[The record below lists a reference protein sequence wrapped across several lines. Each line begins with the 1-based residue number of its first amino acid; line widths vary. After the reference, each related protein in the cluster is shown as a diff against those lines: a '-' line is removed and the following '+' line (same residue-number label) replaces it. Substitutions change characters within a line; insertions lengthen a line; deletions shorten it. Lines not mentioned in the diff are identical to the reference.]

1 MKLFSLLATSDKLL
15 EGIVIA
21 VIVLAVVA
29 VIALATIFVVNK
41 RSAKNRKTSAK
52 TSVQPAPSQ
61 PKPKATPFKPEI
73 VELPT
78 NNKVVGAM
86 PVAQPVE
93 QPQPQNDDEVLVKYS
108 RSFVS
113 KLMQA
118 DEEVKGYYAE
128 VVNHALGY
136 KKVKNRVSWPCSTL
150 NCSREKLAIMLVK
163 GKTLYLYLALD
174 PNVAKET
181 IKGTLKDVSTKK
193 RFSAVPTLFKV
204 KSTLSLRKAK
214 VLIDKMMETKGI
226 AFDKP
231 CNKVS
236 PQDFPT
242 LTMDE
247 LIQAGHIKVR
257 SVDGKTIDESK
268 TLRTAGFNVVASV
281 TAEQAHDMMSDEVAS
296 TLVQKSQRPAS
307 RPGKKFPVNIDT
319 LSQKFESGEMVT
331 LDALKAKG
339 VVPKKE
345 TAIKVLARGTLD
357 KALVVEADAFSLDA
371 IKMIVL
377 VGGTA
382 IKK

>member
-1 MKLFSLLATSDKLL
+1 MKLFSLLAASDKLL
-15 EGIVIA
+15 EGLIVA
-21 VIVLAVVA
+21 VIVLAA
-29 VIALATIFVVNK
+29 IGVIALAVVLIVGN
-41 RSAKNRKTSAK
+41 RAAKNRKTNAK
-52 TSVQPAPSQ
+52 TPVQQTPSQ
-61 PKPKATPFKPEI
+61 PKPKAEPFKPEI
-73 VELPT
+73 IQKPT

-93 QPQPQNDDEVLVKYS
+93 QPQVDDNEVLVRYS

-118 DEEVKGYYAE
+118 DEEVKGYYSE

-174 PNVAKET
+174 PSVAKET

-226 AFDKP
+226 AFDKV

-236 PQDFPT
+236 PQDFPA

-257 SVDGKTIDESK
+257 SVDGKAIDESK
-268 TLRTAGFNVVASV
+268 TLRTAGFNVVSSV
-281 TAEQAHDMMSDEVAS
+281 TAEQAHDMISDEVAS
-296 TLVQKSQRPAS
+296 TLVQKAQNAS
-307 RPGKKFPVNIDT
+307 VRTGKKFPVNIDT
-319 LSQKFESGEMVT
+319 LCQKFESGEMVT
-331 LDALKAKG
+331 LDTLKVKG